1 MHLFRALYGK
11 KSCFWG
17 CLSENWAKITRQKSP
32 KNFQN
37 LGENHIFFS
46 KSKNIFFLKSIQ
58 NCLKRVLNRK
68 SWNRFCT
75 GVPGD
80 RSIFSSI
87 RPTKGPFGAFCRP
100 YFGYCRPHEMG
111 HIPKS
116 YYFPYTLQP
125 WLILVALL
133 SISANFC
140 HILTNCL
147 QIFIDFKMNFG
158 RKIS

>member
-1 MHLFRALYGK
+1 MFLRVFKWKLSKNHQTKISK
-11 KSCFWG
+11 KFPKFG
-17 CLSENWAKITRQKSP
+17 EKSYFF
-32 KNFQN
+32 FQN
-37 LGENHIFFS
+37 R
-46 KSKNIFFLKSIQ
+46 KIFFLKSIQ

-68 SWNRFCT
+68 SWNRFCE
-75 GVPGD
+75 GDPGD

-116 YYFPYTLQP
+116 YYFLYTLQP

-158 RKIS
+158 RKFS